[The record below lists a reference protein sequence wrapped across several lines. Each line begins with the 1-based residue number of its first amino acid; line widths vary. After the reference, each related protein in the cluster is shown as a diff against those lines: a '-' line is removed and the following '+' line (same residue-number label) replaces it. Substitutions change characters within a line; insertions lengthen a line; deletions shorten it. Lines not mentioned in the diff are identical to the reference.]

1 MRHGQNE
8 LRLALAR
15 HNYLFFGHPRAGK
28 NFAGLYSLVGSC
40 MANGIEP
47 TEYLTEVL
55 PRIRDAST
63 DEDLDLLL
71 PDRWQPRIN
80 SS

>member
-1 MRHGQNE
+1 
-8 LRLALAR
+8 
-15 HNYLFFGHPRAGK
+15 
-28 NFAGLYSLVGSC
+28 
-40 MANGIEP
+40 
-47 TEYLTEVL
+47 VL